1 MTRSDDELR
10 RAAHHVAHDIRML
23 GRSFDR
29 HQHDP
34 FAYTAWFVHC
44 RSVMEFFRESTENN
58 DDIIVSHFLSQGL
71 TWKRLVQGTKK
82 PAGYKETRCAVNK
95 LAAHL
100 TYTRLDYETGG
111 CRESQGLPSEE
122 ITNYLLSL
130 ACLFV
135 DALPPERTV
144 WFGGIWR

>member
-23 GRSFDR
+23 GRAFDR

-44 RSVMEFFRESTENN
+44 RSVMCFFRKEKKQSSDIVVSDFLMPGTTWDEIKKGATEP
-58 DDIIVSHFLSQGL
+58 G
-71 TWKRLVQGTKK
+71 
-82 PAGYKETRCAVNK
+82 GYRKTHIAVNK

-100 TYTRLDYETGG
+100 TYTRLKYEKGG
-111 CRESQGLPSEE
+111 KREDQGRPSEE
-122 ITNYLLSL
+122 ITNYLLGL
-130 ACLFV
+130 ARLFV